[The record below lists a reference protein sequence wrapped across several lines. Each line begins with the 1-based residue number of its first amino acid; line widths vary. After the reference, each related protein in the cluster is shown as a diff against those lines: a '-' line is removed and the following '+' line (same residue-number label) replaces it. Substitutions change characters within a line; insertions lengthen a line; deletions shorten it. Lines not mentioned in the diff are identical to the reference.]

1 MSPNDKLIRL
11 IMGLAKDVKYIPA
24 MGLNSLM
31 ISL

>member
-1 MSPNDKLIRL
+1 MSQNDKIRL